1 MFARTLVAI
10 VAALALGATAQAAA
24 WIEGV
29 EDLPLMPALTRSP
42 TPPVVF
48 DKPGG
53 RIIQASAEGPVSTS
67 DVRRFYQTALPQL
80 GWKAAA
86 PLRWVRGN
94 ERLTIELTAAPSS
107 GTGARTLVRFTVAP
121 ERKAGERE

>member
-1 MFARTLVAI
+1 MFIRTLAALLAASALG
-10 VAALALGATAQAAA
+10 VAASAAA

-48 DKPGG
+48 DKPAG
-53 RIIQASAEGPVSTS
+53 RIIQASAEGLVPAS
-67 DVRRFYQTALPQL
+67 DVRRFYESALPQL

-86 PLRWVRGN
+86 PLVWVRGN
-94 ERLTIELTAAPSS
+94 EKLTIELTAAQQ
-107 GTGARTLVRFTVAP
+107 RTVVRFTVAP

>member
-1 MFARTLVAI
+1 MFIRAI
-10 VAALALGATAQAAA
+10 LILFAVLALGAAQAST

-53 RIIQASAEGPVSTS
+53 RIVQASAEGAVSTR
-67 DVRRFYQTALPQL
+67 DVRRFYETALPQL

-86 PLRWVRGN
+86 PLRWVRGS